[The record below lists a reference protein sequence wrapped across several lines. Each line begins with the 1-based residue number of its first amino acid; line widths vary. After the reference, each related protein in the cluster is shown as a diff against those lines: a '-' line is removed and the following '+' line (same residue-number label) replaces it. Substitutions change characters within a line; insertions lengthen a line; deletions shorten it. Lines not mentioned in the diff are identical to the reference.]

1 MESIKRLRKSLR
13 VSLGELAR
21 RTGLH
26 RTHIARVERAG
37 VDVRAS
43 TLLAV
48 ARGLRVPVCKLFGKE
63 GQHERRAARSKRR
76 GRR

>member
-1 MESIKRLRKSLR
+1 MESIKRLRKSLG
-13 VSLGELAR
+13 VSLEEMAR

-48 ARGLRVPVCKLFGKE
+48 AKGLRVPVCKLFGKE
-63 GQHERRAARSKRR
+63 GHHERTGAKSKR